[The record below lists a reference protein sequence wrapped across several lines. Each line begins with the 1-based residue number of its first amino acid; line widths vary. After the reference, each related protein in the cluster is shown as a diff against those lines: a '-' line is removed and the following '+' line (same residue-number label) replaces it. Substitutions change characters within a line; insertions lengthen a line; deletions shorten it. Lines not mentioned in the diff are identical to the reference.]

1 LTRKKVQK
9 KRNFCFKNCF
19 VLIFNDLKS
28 FYLNLNNKNLLM
40 ELKNR
45 IFARS
50 FSPSILNER
59 IVVARV
65 CLSLQWL

>member
-1 LTRKKVQK
+1 M
-9 KRNFCFKNCF
+9 
-19 VLIFNDLKS
+19 LIFNDLKS